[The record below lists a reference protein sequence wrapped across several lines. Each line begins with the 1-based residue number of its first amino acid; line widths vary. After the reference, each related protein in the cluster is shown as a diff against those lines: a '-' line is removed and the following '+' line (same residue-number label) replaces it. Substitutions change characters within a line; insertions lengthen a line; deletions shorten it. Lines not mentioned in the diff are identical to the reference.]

1 MKMRNLLLMLG
12 AVILMSSCQNVINV
26 PPGFQAKILTPT
38 GFEDDVKG
46 PGQVDIGKESGAG
59 VGNQLVML
67 ESTAMT
73 VKEPFTQKINK
84 ETNEKMDHRLRT
96 SDGTP
101 LNGDIYVQIGVP
113 TDKTVLDDV
122 FTSITPTQTDNRR
135 VYRVSIVD
143 IYKQYAQMT
152 VRGKVRE
159 IFAGYKTTSEVMS
172 SIEKI
177 NGQITLA
184 SHDIFKNSGAPV
196 LLMSVSL
203 SNIKEDDEILAS
215 KNALIAA
222 ENEAQSIKMIG
233 EAMRKYP
240 EFNEKYKLDVI
251 SEFAKQTGNTLIL
264 SMDDDGGTVKTIPVR
279 R

>member
-1 MKMRNLLLMLG
+1 MKKLG
-12 AVILMSSCQNVINV
+12 FLFFIATVIFATSCQTIINV
-26 PPGFQAKILTPT
+26 PPGFQAKLLTPT
-38 GFEDDVKG
+38 GFEDGISG
-46 PGQVDIGKESGAG
+46 PGQVDIGRQTAQGI
-59 VGNQLVML
+59 GNQLVML

-73 VKEPFTQKINK
+73 VKESFTQKLNS
-84 ETNEKMDHRLRT
+84 ETQEKQDHRLRT

-122 FTSITPTQTDNRR
+122 FTSITPIQTDNSR
-135 VYRVSIVD
+135 VFLVSIVR
-143 IYKQYAQMT
+143 IYEQYAQMT

-159 IFAGYKTTSEVMS
+159 IFAGYKSAEEVMS
-172 SIEKI
+172 NIEKI

-196 LLMSVSL
+196 LLMSVSI

-222 ENEAQSIKMIG
+222 SNEAQSIEMIG
-233 EAMRKYP
+233 RAMRAYP
-240 EFNEKYKLDVI
+240 EYNKKYELDVI
-251 SEFAKQTGNTLIL
+251 AKFSEKDGNTLIL
-264 SMDDDGGTVKTIPVR
+264 TMGDDTPAKMIPVR
-279 R
+279 

>member
-1 MKMRNLLLMLG
+1 MKTKGILLIVL
-12 AVILMSSCQNVINV
+12 AVLALSSCQNIINV
-26 PPGFQAKILTPT
+26 PPGYQAKILTPS

-46 PGQVDIGKESGAG
+46 PGQVDIGNTTNSG

-73 VKEPFTQKINK
+73 VKESFTQKMNE

-96 SDGTP
+96 ADGTP

-113 TDKTVLDDV
+113 TDKSTLDDV
-122 FTSITPTQTDNRR
+122 FTSITPRRTDNSR
-135 VYRVSIVD
+135 VYLVSIVE

-159 IFAGYKTTSEVMS
+159 IFAGYETTELVMAN
-172 SIEKI
+172 IAKI
-177 NGQITLA
+177 NGEITLA
-184 SHDIFKNSGAPV
+184 AHEIFENSGAPV
-196 LLMSVSL
+196 ELMSVSL

-222 ENEAQSIKMIG
+222 ENKAKQIKIEG
-233 EAMRKYP
+233 EALRNNPNYLKLR
-240 EFNEKYKLDVI
+240 ELDVL
-251 SEFAKQTGNTLIL
+251 EKFAKNTGNTLIL
-264 SMDDDGGTVKTIPVR
+264 TMGDEGPIKTVPVR